1 MKLIFLGP
9 PGAGKGTH
17 AQILSKKYKLVHL
30 ATGDILRKN
39 IRAKTDIGLKAK
51 EIIEKGELVSDD
63 IINNMMFEE
72 MKALGDSKG
81 IILDG
86 FPRTLGQAMALDEFL
101 VGENE
106 TLRAVVNIDTSEE
119 VIVKRL
125 SGRRISPG
133 TGRVY
138 HIHNLP
144 PKKDGICDDT
154 GEKLSIRKDDE
165 PETVRKRLTVYKKE
179 TAPLIEFYENK
190 GLLNNVPGDEGIE
203 KVQASLT
210 ELFEKINLIA

>member
-165 PETVRKRLTVYKKE
+165 PETLLSKPDFLDW
-179 TAPLIEFYENK
+179 IENRARYYGNRIGVKYGEPFFS
-190 GLLNNVPGDEGIE
+190 PGVMKANDLVKLKTGPF
-203 KVQASLT
+203 T
-210 ELFEKINLIA
+210 T